1 MSLDVDNDWDTDEI
15 SVTSTVI
22 PDSSDDEEYAIDEII
37 SERDAADWEDKYG
50 PGKRWLVK
58 WEGYGMHDCCWEP
71 LCHFA
76 GGHSHSALAL
86 WNKRKESMSREAL
99 RKLMERNEREY
110 QEAAYEAYQA
120 RMKKQEK
127 RAKKRKKL
135 AAQRAARTRPI
146 VIADSEDEEAM
157 SSRRMTRSGQ
167 QRKTQAQVSHQDREA
182 IDSSQLNSLFN
193 DSPDCEAPI
202 RQPPKT
208 RRPPIEQSE
217 SSPSEDELTNDSM
230 MDEIGQKSN
239 KSKKKTTRETAS
251 TSDRRLTRRAA
262 QASQTPSKAAAD
274 SNRKSTSKKKLTRAV
289 SFKEPEKPSPKGSKQ
304 SAKIQAAQPSSAA
317 KRRGSN
323 TGEHLAA
330 TADETTQP
338 TTSSGTRSG
347 DATQS
352 TTSTTQST
360 PNTTSGTAAIT
371 GLKFVNQPKARSEW
385 KKGDKPF
392 QTLHYRRVADKRSRA
407 EGTPDINALEFV
419 NAPSATAKTKPRV
432 SDNDVYGRRE
442 IVHRPEA
449 PESDHDDAPTEQ
461 TFAQNEPLAPWEH
474 DKIQMVCNSWRLS
487 MNCPK
492 SAKDCLF
499 LHRHHGPDGR
509 DLPVHDGGEVPAKY
523 RRQPLTCLHWLRGPQ
538 GCRKP
543 AEVCEYAHKNTG
555 YARNP
560 KFPSNPPVA
569 IPKDALPAPRINRVL
584 PPGTLTCYYW
594 KNAQCRKSAQDCAYQ
609 HYDTGMVAA
618 PPHVQIPKDIGFGN
632 NMNLLYNLFETHHEG
647 PLGSAAM
654 DTDSKSE
661 YSDRILVNTP
671 DVPVDVLRT
680 TETSRHLTDEQES
693 QLSFP
698 LPPPPPP
705 PFEAPPP
712 KLACAS
718 FEARIGSALKL
729 NFKDMFA
736 RSDGA
741 NPFVDRRAFLFY
753 HPEQHAEELAL
764 ITRWLMMYH
773 VQIGSATHEGAWEHF
788 RQQIEQGGSGI
799 IIVIGGFIYIT
810 EEVFE
815 KKPQLALKIIQLF
828 CAKVTRLRN
837 QKSITD
843 EADDSDLLWRLC
855 VRPELMEYLLKHCED
870 HEKELEAGDDALQSR
885 AKLYTLLAETEYIDQ
900 DDPTTPLSLIPD
912 NFPILSERR
921 DIADTQPVDYFGA
934 LARSPQAANL
944 NMIRYYAGLQIDL
957 RRDFRH
963 FFVVHTEPSAPYVH
977 RWIEEIQTI
986 AAVITPEQCVQE
998 FEKDERD
1005 SMFDFC
1011 ERFLREV

>member
-474 DKIQMVCNSWRLS
+474 DKIQM
-487 MNCPK
+487 
-492 SAKDCLF
+492 
-499 LHRHHGPDGR
+499 
-509 DLPVHDGGEVPAKY
+509 
-523 RRQPLTCLHWLRGPQ
+523 
-538 GCRKP
+538 
-543 AEVCEYAHKNTG
+543 
-555 YARNP
+555 
-560 KFPSNPPVA
+560 
-569 IPKDALPAPRINRVL
+569 
-584 PPGTLTCYYW
+584 
-594 KNAQCRKSAQDCAYQ
+594 
-609 HYDTGMVAA
+609 
-618 PPHVQIPKDIGFGN
+618 
-632 NMNLLYNLFETHHEG
+632 
-647 PLGSAAM
+647 
-654 DTDSKSE
+654 SE

-799 IIVIGGFIYIT
+799 IIAHPDFDFYTALPGFGAVLRKEVRLWSIGVQEGYECDSARSDRPAVTRHDCIEVFPVGGFIYIT

>member
-474 DKIQMVCNSWRLS
+474 DKIQM
-487 MNCPK
+487 
-492 SAKDCLF
+492 
-499 LHRHHGPDGR
+499 
-509 DLPVHDGGEVPAKY
+509 
-523 RRQPLTCLHWLRGPQ
+523 
-538 GCRKP
+538 
-543 AEVCEYAHKNTG
+543 
-555 YARNP
+555 
-560 KFPSNPPVA
+560 
-569 IPKDALPAPRINRVL
+569 
-584 PPGTLTCYYW
+584 
-594 KNAQCRKSAQDCAYQ
+594 
-609 HYDTGMVAA
+609 
-618 PPHVQIPKDIGFGN
+618 
-632 NMNLLYNLFETHHEG
+632 
-647 PLGSAAM
+647 
-654 DTDSKSE
+654 SE